1 MIWEQIMAKISVLFW
16 TKSKDFLALRISS
29 DTPYLYTLAL
39 SQNTT
44 KTTLTVIKY
53 IYELF

>member
-16 TKSKDFLALRISS
+16 TKSKDFLSLRISS

-44 KTTLTVIKY
+44 QTTLTVIKY